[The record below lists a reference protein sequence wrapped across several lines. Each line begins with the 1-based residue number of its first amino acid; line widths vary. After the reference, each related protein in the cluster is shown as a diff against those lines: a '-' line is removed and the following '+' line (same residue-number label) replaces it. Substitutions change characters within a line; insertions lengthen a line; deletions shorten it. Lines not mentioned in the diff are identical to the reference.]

1 MLLFKGY
8 TKPEVQQAI
17 TKAHEDKTKIR
28 IFYGDGD
35 TGQAWCEN
43 YGVLGYVKPSR
54 GLESIPLIVQS
65 KRSKGGPMIVMELLV
80 GIFNTDTGQP
90 MYAHKNF
97 ETGIFTYKK
106 VDNMYVV
113 RRQFSNETR
122 GSMMEMFETSD
133 KANKYCQFMMADLF
147 VL

>member
-8 TKPEVQQAI
+8 TNPEVQQAL

-28 IFYGDGD
+28 IFYGSTD
-35 TGQAWCEN
+35 TGQAWCES
-43 YGVLGYVKPSR
+43 YGVLGYVKPSP
-54 GLESIPLIVQS
+54 GLESIPLIVRS
-65 KRSKGGPMIVMELLV
+65 KRDKGGPMIVMELLV

-90 MYAHKNF
+90 MYVHKNF
-97 ETGIFTYKK
+97 ETGIFTYKE